1 MIFYRQQIRQLRYIG
16 RDPCVLRAPAIQ
28 RSGRAVAQSMAV
40 AKFSSKALFALLAEN
55 ESGTL

>member
-16 RDPCVLRAPAIQ
+16 RDPCVLRAPAVQ

-40 AKFSSKALFALLAEN
+40 AKFSLKTKAAPL
-55 ESGTL
+55 